1 MKPYQLFNA
10 GWYAAIFLSLFFSSC
25 KIGKDARDF
34 SKAQQ
39 LQQLIRESIPASAET
54 SPVAAPEVGDDAA
67 DDIAIWVNP
76 NAPENSYLV
85 GANKKGGMIVFDLTG
100 KEIANY
106 PTGRINNIDALYQF
120 PLDGQLIDLIGC
132 TNRSDQSIDL
142 FKIDPTSGTLSDIAS
157 GALPIDTRIV
167 SEVYGFCF
175 YKSKQTGRSFAFVS
189 GKNGNVLQLE
199 LIETANKTIDL
210 LPIRTIPFSTQTEGL
225 VADNELGWLYIG
237 EEDKGIWKVHAEPD
251 SSYQPQLISNS
262 GEENPWIKYDI
273 EGLTL
278 YKIDSSAGYLIASS
292 QGNFSYAVFEREEP
306 NQYLGSF
313 KITGNQKVDGAE
325 ETDGLEAVSA
335 QLSGAYPKGILVVQ
349 DGFNFE
355 GSLLQR
361 QNFKIINFQP
371 ILQLIQSWKSS
382 RLKSN

>member
-10 GWYAAIFLSLFFSSC
+10 SWYSAIFLSLFFSNC
-25 KIGKDARDF
+25 KVGKDTRDF
-34 SKAQQ
+34 SKSQQ
-39 LQQLIRESIPASAET
+39 LQLLIRDFVHAAAET

-67 DDIAIWVNP
+67 DDIAVWVHP
-76 NAPENSYLV
+76 DAPENSYLI
-85 GANKKGGMIVFDLTG
+85 GANKKGGMIVFDLSG
-100 KEIANY
+100 KEIAKY
-106 PTGRINNIDALYQF
+106 PTGRINNIDAIYQF

-142 FKIDPTSGTLSDIAS
+142 FKIDPTSGTLYDIAS
-157 GALPIDTRIV
+157 GNLQIDPRVI

-189 GKNGNVLQLE
+189 GKNGNVQQLE
-199 LIETANKTIDL
+199 LIATADKNIDL
-210 LPIRTIPFSTQTEGL
+210 LPIRTIPFHTQTEGL
-225 VADNELGWLYIG
+225 VADNELGWLYVG

-251 SSYQPQLISNS
+251 SSFQPKLISNS
-262 GEENPWIKYDI
+262 GEENPWIKYDL

-292 QGNFSYAVFEREEP
+292 QGNFSYAVFEREDK

-313 KITGNQKVDGAE
+313 IITSNQNIDGVE

-335 QLSGAYPKGILVVQ
+335 RLSGDYTKGILVVQ

-355 GSLLQR
+355 GSTLQR
-361 QNFKIINFQP
+361 QNFKIIDFQP
-371 ILQLIQSWKSS
+371 ILQLIQNWKSGHP
-382 RLKSN
+382 KSN